1 METVAILIPS
11 LKKGGAEKQAVLL
24 KNALSSNYK
33 ILFIL
38 FNAEL
43 GCEEE
48 LLKLGDFKDNTLI
61 KIQGRLIKKNF
72 TIAPDTEKK
81 QSQISLYLLDCTKFL
96 W

>member
-11 LKKGGAEKQAVLL
+11 LKKGGAEKKAVLI

-61 KIQGRLIKKNF
+61 NYL
-72 TIAPDTEKK
+72 
-81 QSQISLYLLDCTKFL
+81 LYLQIYVFNL
-96 W
+96 